1 MPKKT
6 KIAEF
11 SDRIHFRVN
20 CMPGMAIAE
29 LVHCN
34 AENTISFCNNRRM
47 RTRLLSVDL
56 DRGADVFQ
64 KIILELDTHC
74 VRSLPGYYVNFISR
88 KPQ

>member
-11 SDRIHFRVN
+11 SDHIHFCMN
-20 CMPGMAIAE
+20 GMPGMAVTE

-47 RTRLLSVDL
+47 RTRLLCVDF

-64 KIILELDTHC
+64 KIILELDTHRL
-74 VRSLPGYYVNFISR
+74 RSLQGYHVNFIR
-88 KPQ
+88 HNL